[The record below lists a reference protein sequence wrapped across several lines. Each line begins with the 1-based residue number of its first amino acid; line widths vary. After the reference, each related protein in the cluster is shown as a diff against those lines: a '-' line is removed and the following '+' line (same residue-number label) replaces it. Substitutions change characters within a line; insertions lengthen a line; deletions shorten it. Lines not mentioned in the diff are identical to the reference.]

1 MYRMQSSLSHALSL
15 INDRILLP
23 VQLAVL
29 LALLAIT
36 QHTLAIDAAMPNP
49 PSSPTIVK
57 VGVFLADI
65 IDLDEVNETFQAEIV
80 ISAEWKDPRLA
91 FDPAEAGTDEKLF
104 QGEFQF
110 NEVFSGWWPQLVI
123 VNEVGLGD
131 TNAVRIVVHADGRI
145 TYQQQRNVTL
155 ETPMQLQRFPFD
167 RQILEAN
174 IIAFGDFNDQVVLEV
189 DERKRGASEELA
201 AQDHTVNIA
210 QWEFETLELVSRTMD
225 YRYLGDRT
233 EFSEIHMEISLTRL
247 SSNFIWK
254 VIFPLTVLVLLMWAV
269 FWLEVDNLSER
280 LNLAFIGVL
289 TIVAYQFLIDGTMPR
304 ISYFTF
310 TDAVLLYSFV
320 IMCVAI
326 FESLIVYSLYRAARK
341 PMAERID
348 LIAQWVF
355 PIVYFTGLLVIYL
368 YYLR

>member
-1 MYRMQSSLSHALSL
+1 MQSSLNHALSL
-15 INDRILLP
+15 TVQRLLQP
-23 VQLAVL
+23 AQLVVL
-29 LALLAIT
+29 LTLLAIN
-36 QHTLAIDAAMPNP
+36 QYALAIDAAMPNP
-49 PSSPTIVK
+49 PSSPTIVT

-65 IDLDEVNETFQAEIV
+65 IDLNEVNETFEAEIV
-80 ISAEWKDPRLA
+80 ISAEWMDPRLA
-91 FDPAEAGTDEKLF
+91 FDPAEAGTDQKLF
-104 QGEFQF
+104 QGNFQF

-123 VNEVGLGD
+123 VNEIGSGD
-131 TNAVRIVVHADGRI
+131 TNAVRIAVEADG
-145 TYQQQRNVTL
+145 TVSYQQQRNVTL

-167 RQILEAN
+167 KQVLEAN
-174 IIAFGDFNDQVVLEV
+174 IIAFGDFSDQVVLKV

-201 AQDHTVNIA
+201 AQDHSVNIA
-210 QWEFETLELVSRTMD
+210 QWEFEALELVSRTMD
-225 YRYLGDRT
+225 YRYLGDRK

-289 TIVAYQFLIDGTMPR
+289 TIVAYQFMIDGSMPR
-304 ISYFTF
+304 VSYFTY

-320 IMCVAI
+320 VMCVAI
-326 FESLIVYSLYRAARK
+326 FESLIVYSLYRAGRK
-341 PMAERID
+341 PLAERID

-355 PIVYFTGLLVIYL
+355 PVVYFAGLAVIYF
-368 YYLR
+368 YYLW

>member
-1 MYRMQSSLSHALSL
+1 MQFFSSRAMPRLHC
-15 INDRILLP
+15 RIFQSTRLL
-23 VQLAVL
+23 VL
-29 LALLAIT
+29 LALLGMG
-36 QHTLAIDAAMPNP
+36 QHALAIDAGMPNP
-49 PSSPTIVK
+49 PSSPTVVK

-65 IDLDEVNETFQAEIV
+65 IDLNEVDETFEAEIV
-80 ISAEWKDPRLA
+80 ISAEWMDPRLA
-91 FDPAEAGTDEKLF
+91 FDPVEAGTGEKLF

-110 NEVFSGWWPQLVI
+110 NEVFAGWWPQLVI
-123 VNEVGLGD
+123 VNEIGSGD
-131 TNAVRIVVHADGRI
+131 TNAVRVVVHADGRVR
-145 TYQQQRNVTL
+145 YQQQRNVTL
-155 ETPMQLQRFPFD
+155 ETPMKLQRFPFD
-167 RQILEAN
+167 KQILEAN
-174 IIAFGDFNDQVVLEV
+174 IIAFGDFSDQVVLEV
-189 DERKRGASEELA
+189 DERKRGATEEFA

-210 QWEFETLELVSRTMD
+210 QWNFETLELVSRTMD
-225 YRYLGDRT
+225 YRYFGDRAD
-233 EFSEIHMEISLTRL
+233 FSEIHMEIALTRQ

-289 TIVAYQFLIDGTMPR
+289 TIVAYQFMIDGSMPR
-304 ISYFTF
+304 VSYFTF

-326 FESLIVYSLYRAARK
+326 FESLIVYSMYRARHK
-341 PMAERID
+341 PLAELID

-355 PIVYFTGLLVIYL
+355 PLVYFGGLLVLYV